1 MTIHSSEQADTRRVV
16 LIGAESTGKT
26 TLATH
31 LAAHY
36 RTAWLPEYVRQF
48 VEAKGASPV
57 AEDVP
62 AIARGHLAA
71 ARAAEAAGHRLLLY
85 DTDLVSTCVYSR
97 YYYGACPAWI
107 EQASREHHADLYLFT
122 DTDIPWEPDPGQR
135 DGPEVRAALHELF
148 REELD
153 RRGLPYVLLSGS
165 LDQRLRTA
173 IRAIDALLAEA
184 SVQERDGAH
193 P

>member
-1 MTIHSSEQADTRRVV
+1 RPKITRPGCPINHGSKRRTHPGRTMTIHSSAQPDTRRVV

-71 ARAAEAAGHRLLLY
+71 ARAAE
-85 DTDLVSTCVYSR
+85 
-97 YYYGACPAWI
+97 
-107 EQASREHHADLYLFT
+107 
-122 DTDIPWEPDPGQR
+122 
-135 DGPEVRAALHELF
+135 
-148 REELD
+148 
-153 RRGLPYVLLSGS
+153 
-165 LDQRLRTA
+165 
-173 IRAIDALLAEA
+173 
-184 SVQERDGAH
+184 
-193 P
+193 